1 MFLALGPQ
9 PRAPGPGPGSGPR
22 ARAPGFGPTS
32 PRVLGASPAVHLL
45 TLPETPRPKG
55 RSPHADLSITARAK
69 GKPPPGPPTMPEC
82 AEKGKGKK
90 DTTQNNDAGARAKG
104 QGG

>member
-9 PRAPGPGPGSGPR
+9 PRAPGPGSGPR

-69 GKPPPGPPTMPEC
+69 GKPPPRAPDHASVRGEGKG
-82 AEKGKGKK
+82 EKGHYPK
-90 DTTQNNDAGARAKG
+90 QRRRSAR
-104 QGG
+104 